1 MSILAPAQLS
11 LHAYSPVWTDNA
23 YVGDYTDDCTA
34 YTHTMLSLGG
44 MWSASLTLRQP
55 RARAEEW
62 LDRGL
67 GRHIEVRALGS
78 TEIFSGFVNGVE
90 TSLSGYRRA
99 VGPYLDIANRVRLI
113 YSYIDT
119 SGATP
124 ITGLR
129 LATDWL
135 EDLDSSEKWGL
146 RARVFSAGGIA
157 EGQVNTILSMLLE
170 RYKHPPR
177 SEEISLPAAASAGV
191 VDVKLTLAGYAQTLA
206 AQDYANSDTALVEAS
221 TKIAAILNADDRSA
235 IARDY
240 AAIERNAYQV
250 SSYEADNA
258 SAWDLIKG
266 ITAEGDAALRR
277 WTFGVYG
284 GRRAHYRR
292 VDSEVAYIR
301 PLGEGLASVQN
312 AGGQFLRAWE
322 VLPGRYVGVQGLV
335 PGRPLS
341 SNLEADN
348 RVLFAESVQFRAPDG
363 LTINGAHAFRIER
376 KLAQMGLS
384 GIS

>member
-34 YTHTMLSLGG
+34 YTHTLLSMGG
-44 MWSASLTLRQP
+44 MWSATLTLRQP

-67 GRHIEVRALGS
+67 GRHIEVRALASG
-78 TEIFSGFVNGVE
+78 EIFSGFVNGVE
-90 TSLSGYRRA
+90 ASLSGYRRA

-113 YSYIDT
+113 YSYVDT
-119 SGATP
+119 SAATP

-129 LATDWL
+129 LSTDWL
-135 EDLDSSEKWGL
+135 EDLDSSEKWGV

-157 EGQVNTILSMLLE
+157 ASQVESILAMLLE

-177 SEEISLPAAASAGV
+177 SEEISLPSAASAGV
-191 VDVKLTLAGYAQTLA
+191 VEVKLTLAGYAQTLA
-206 AQDYANSDTALVEAS
+206 GQDYNNSDTDLVAAS
-221 TKIAAILNADDRSA
+221 TKITDILTAGEDSA

-240 AAIERNAYQV
+240 AAITRNAYQV

-266 ITAEGDAALRR
+266 IAAEGDDRLNR

-284 GRRAHYRR
+284 GRRAYYQP
-292 VDSEVAYIR
+292 VSNEVSYIR

-348 RVLFAESVQFRAPDG
+348 RVLFAESVQFSAPDG